1 MNPVQF
7 KISSVEDNN
16 MTKVKGMTVFNTEQ
30 VNTKKQPMFFGQ
42 PLGVQRYDSYK
53 YPVFDKLTTQQLGY
67 FWRPEEVSLQKDRG
81 DYQTLRP
88 EQKHIYTSN
97 LKYQI
102 MLDSIQGRGPGMA
115 FIPYCS
121 LPELEACMEV
131 WGFMEMIHSRSYTYI
146 IKNVYSDPSEVFDKI
161 VTDDRILERASSVTA
176 AYDDFISGAHQYD
189 NSTMWE
195 LATEGHVAGQYD
207 RYELKRKLYRA
218 VANVN
223 ILEGIRFYVSF
234 ACSFAF
240 GELKLMEGSAKIISL
255 IARDENQHLAIT
267 QNILNK
273 WAQGDDPE
281 MKRIMK
287 EEEEWTY
294 KAFDNAVNEEKRWAD
309 YLFKDGSMIGLNDKL
324 LQQYVEWIAN
334 RRLVA
339 IGLKRQYDVP
349 AKNNPL
355 PWTQHWISSKGLQVA
370 PQETEV
376 ESYVVGGIK
385 QDVKKDTFSGFQL

>member
-1 MNPVQF
+1 M
-7 KISSVEDNN
+7 
-16 MTKVKGMTVFNTEQ
+16 
-30 VNTKKQPMFFGQ
+30 
-42 PLGVQRYDSYK
+42 
-53 YPVFDKLTTQQLGY
+53 GY

-102 MLDSIQGRGPGMA
+102 MLDSVQGRAPGMA

-146 IKNVYSDPSEVFDKI
+146 IKNVYPDASEVFDTIIKEPK
-161 VTDDRILERASSVTA
+161 ILERAASVTES
-176 AYDDFISGAHQYD
+176 YDDFINEAQQ
-189 NSTMWE
+189 W
-195 LATEGHVAGQYD
+195 GQSNLWRD
-207 RYELKRKLYRA
+207 MDSSLNTSLPVLEMKEVKRKLYRA

-255 IARDENQHLAIT
+255 IARDENQHLVIT
-267 QNILNK
+267 QSILNNWRK
-273 WAQGDDPE
+273 GDDPE
-281 MKRIMK
+281 MVEIMK

-294 KAFDNAVNEEKRWAD
+294 RMFDKCVNEEKKWAE
-309 YLFKDGSMIGLNDKL
+309 YLFKNGSMIGLNDKL
-324 LQQYVEWIAN
+324 LFQYVEWIAN
-334 RRLVA
+334 KRLRG
-339 IGLKRQYDVP
+339 IGLKQQYDIP

-355 PWTQHWISSKGLQVA
+355 PWTTHWISSKGLQVA

-376 ESYVVGGIK
+376 ESYMVGGIK
-385 QDVKKDTFSGFQL
+385 QDVKKDTFSGFKL

>member
-7 KISSVEDNN
+7 KISSVEEPQTNIQ
-16 MTKVKGMTVFNTEQ
+16 GMTVFNTEK
-30 VNTKKQPMFFGQ
+30 VDTKKQPMFFGK

-53 YPVFDKLTTQQLGY
+53 YPIFDKLTTQQLGY

-102 MLDSIQGRGPGMA
+102 MLDSVQGRGPGMA

-146 IKNVYSDPSEVFDKI
+146 IKNVYSDPSEVFDTI
-161 VTDDRILERASSVTA
+161 IGDERILERAKSVTES
-176 AYDDFISGAHQYD
+176 YDDFIQSAQTYGTSSD
-189 NSTMWE
+189 WMFR
-195 LATEGHVAGQYD
+195 LEGVKTAKETLTD
-207 RYELKRKLYRA
+207 VKRKLYRA

-255 IARDENQHLAIT
+255 IARDENQHLALT

-273 WAQGDDPE
+273 WREGDDPE
-281 MKRIMK
+281 MQKIMK

-294 KAFDNAVNEEKRWAD
+294 KMFDRAVNEEKKWAD

-334 RRLVA
+334 RRLKA
-339 IGLKRQYDVP
+339 IGLKPQYDIS
-349 AKNNPL
+349 ANNNPL

-385 QDVKKDTFSGFQL
+385 QDVTKNTFAGFQL

>member
-1 MNPVQF
+1 MQINFLTNEEQNQQ
-7 KISSVEDNN
+7 IQ
-16 MTKVKGMTVFNTEQ
+16 GMTVFNTEQ
-30 VNTKKQPMFFGQ
+30 VNTKKQPMFFGK
-42 PLGVQRYDSYK
+42 PLGIQRYDSYK
-53 YPVFDKLTTQQLGY
+53 YPIFDKLTTQQLGY

-102 MLDSIQGRGPGMA
+102 MLDSVQGRGPGMA

-146 IKNVYSDPSEVFDKI
+146 IKNVYPDPSEVFDTI
-161 VTDDRILERASSVTA
+161 IGDERILERAKSVTES
-176 AYDDFISGAHQYD
+176 YNDFI
-189 NSTMWE
+189 NSAQEYGSSNAWKHNI
-195 LATEGHVAGQYD
+195 EGVHYAKETLNDV
-207 RYELKRKLYRA
+207 KRKLYRA

-273 WAQGDDPE
+273 WKEGDDPE
-281 MKRIMK
+281 MKQIAK
-287 EEEEWTY
+287 EEEEWVY
-294 KAFDNAVNEEKRWAD
+294 AMFDRAVNEEKRWAD

-334 RRLVA
+334 RRMKA
-339 IGLKRQYDVP
+339 IGLKPVYDIS
-349 AKNNPL
+349 ANNNPL

-385 QDVKKDTFSGFQL
+385 QDVTKNTFAGFQL

>member
-1 MNPVQF
+1 M
-7 KISSVEDNN
+7 DNKN
-16 MTKVKGMTVFNTEQ
+16 TTVTQMTVFNPEQ
-30 VNTKKQPMFFGQ
+30 VDRKTQPMFFGK

-67 FWRPEEVSLQKDRG
+67 FWRPEEVSLQKDRA

-88 EQKHIYTSN
+88 EQKHIFTSN

-102 MLDSIQGRGPGMA
+102 MLDSVQGRGPGMA

-131 WGFMEMIHSRSYTYI
+131 WGFMEMIHSRSYTYL
-146 IKNVYSDPSEVFDKI
+146 IKNVYADPSEVFDTI
-161 VTDDRILERASSVTA
+161 LTDDRILERATSVTE
-176 AYDDFISGAHQYD
+176 AYNDFINSAHHYDSTNDWQYALQEVPYAVD
-189 NSTMWE
+189 S
-195 LATEGHVAGQYD
+195 

-255 IARDENQHLAIT
+255 IARDENQHLVIT

-273 WAQGDDPE
+273 WRNGDDPD
-281 MKRIMK
+281 MQKIAK
-287 EEEEWTY
+287 EEEPWLIRTFE
-294 KAFDNAVNEEKRWAD
+294 NAVNQEKLWAE

-334 RRLVA
+334 RRMKT
-339 IGLKRQYDVP
+339 IGLKPIYDIA

-355 PWTQHWISSKGLQVA
+355 PWTEHWISSKGLQVA

-376 ESYVVGGIK
+376 ESYIVGGIK
-385 QDVKKDTFSGFQL
+385 QDVKGDTFAGFSL